1 MRIKEWNVA
10 FYLKFIFLGSLL
22 DFFPEKLGEFSCKQ
36 VERFNQDKLTD
47 HNCPGFWKD
56 SMLADIAP

>member
-1 MRIKEWNVA
+1 MLLEV
-10 FYLKFIFLGSLL
+10 YFLRSLL
-22 DFFPEKLGEFSCKQ
+22 DFFPEKLGEISCKQ
-36 VERFNQDKLTD
+36 VERFNQDKSTE